1 MDFPS
6 VTISSDA
13 LKNALTDCVNSF
25 IEIEKS
31 QTGLSYQQKSNFV
44 RGQIALLS
52 SFLGDH
58 WDYKSAG
65 QSYYEFLIELVEKYS
80 LEVEDIRERLSLS

>member
-1 MDFPS
+1 MGFPS

-13 LKNALTDCVNSF
+13 LKNALSDCINSF
-25 IEIEKS
+25 IEIEKF
-31 QTGLSYQQKSNFV
+31 QTVLSYQQKSNFV

-52 SFLGDH
+52 FFGDH
-58 WDYKSAG
+58 WEYKNAG

-80 LEVEDIRERLSLS
+80 LEVEDIRERLTLS